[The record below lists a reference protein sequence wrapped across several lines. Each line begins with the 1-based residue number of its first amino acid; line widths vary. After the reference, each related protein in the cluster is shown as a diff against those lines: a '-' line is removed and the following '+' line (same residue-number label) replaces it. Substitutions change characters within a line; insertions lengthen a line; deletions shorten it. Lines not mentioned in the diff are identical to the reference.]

1 MKERWAPCKDIERY
15 EASSE
20 GNIRNTKSGRIM
32 KKSVDKHG
40 YETVC
45 LHEYGKQ
52 YTKKVHRLVA
62 EAFTDE
68 DISELDVTHR
78 DHDRQNNRLDN
89 LVVRTRQEIIADTY
103 LNGRKQTHKMRPI
116 QCVETGEVFES
127 IVEAARVMGL
137 SRQAISTRLNKM
149 SIKTKD
155 GLHFVTIN

>member
-1 MKERWAPCKDIERY
+1 MKEEWAPCKDIERY

-45 LHEYGKQ
+45 LHKYGKQ

-62 EAFTDE
+62 EAFADE
-68 DISELDVTHR
+68 DISDLDVTHR
-78 DHDRQNNRLDN
+78 DRNRQNNRLDN
-89 LVVRTRQEIIADTY
+89 LVVRTRQEIVADTY

-127 IVEAARVMGL
+127 IVAASEAMGIGK
-137 SRQAISTRLNKM
+137 QAISRALNNPVLH
-149 SIKTKD
+149 TKD
-155 GLHFVTIN
+155 GFHFVEVD

>member
-32 KKSVDKHG
+32 KKSIDKHG

-62 EAFTDE
+62 EAFADE
-68 DISELDVTHR
+68 DISDRDVTHR
-78 DHDRQNNRLDN
+78 DHDRRNNRLDN
-89 LVVRTRQEIIADTY
+89 LVVRTRQEIVADTY

-127 IVEAARVMGL
+127 IIEASRATGL
-137 SRQAISTRLNKM
+137 SRQAISRTVNNPVLH
-149 SIKTKD
+149 TKD
-155 GLHFVTIN
+155 GFHFVEVD

>member
-45 LHEYGKQ
+45 LHKYGKQ
-52 YTKKVHRLVA
+52 YTRKVHRLVA
-62 EAFTDE
+62 EAFAKE
-68 DISELDVTHR
+68 DISDRDVTHR
-78 DHDRQNNRLDN
+78 DRNRHNNRLDN

-127 IVEAARVMGL
+127 IVEAARVTGL
-137 SRQAISTRLNKM
+137 SRQAIQRRL
-149 SIKTKD
+149 IKPD
-155 GLHFVTIN
+155 LRCDDDLHFVYVN

>member
-1 MKERWAPCKDIERY
+1 MKEKWAPCKDIERY

-68 DISELDVTHR
+68 DISELDVTHK
-78 DHDRQNNRLDN
+78 DHNRQNNRLDN
-89 LVVRTRQEIIADTY
+89 LVVRTRHEIIADTY

-127 IVEAARVMGL
+127 ITAASEAMGL
-137 SRQAISTRLNKM
+137 SRQALYRRLVKPDLRCD
-149 SIKTKD
+149 D
-155 GLHFVTIN
+155 GLHFVYVN